1 MRSLLYRSSRETNSS
16 GHRAQLTL
24 AKMGQA
30 EVSSTGSKYSV
41 LQEICEARPKRTQ
54 GIEISFMVAK
64 FENSTSQI
72 CTIALNFKSKC
83 KSEVFHVLPCLPHS
97 VSIR

>member
-30 EVSSTGSKYSV
+30 EGSSTGSKYSV
-41 LQEICEARPKRTQ
+41 LQEICCHGLAF
-54 GIEISFMVAK
+54 SFIMM
-64 FENSTSQI
+64 SQMI
-72 CTIALNFKSKC
+72 L
-83 KSEVFHVLPCLPHS
+83 
-97 VSIR
+97 

>member
-41 LQEICEARPKRTQ
+41 LQEICKARRNRMQ
-54 GIEISFMVAK
+54 GSGISFMAAK
-64 FENSTSQI
+64 FENSSNQI
-72 CTIALNFKSKC
+72 CTIALNFESKC
-83 KSEVFHVLPCLPHS
+83 KSEFCHVLPCLAHS
-97 VSIR
+97 VLIR